1 MSRWGRKKVNLRKR
15 RIIFFSFLIMMLL
28 FLQGF
33 IVFENRLQPILMS
46 VAKARVKQIAT
57 NAVND
62 AISKKI
68 AQNSNFRDL
77 IEFETDQQGKI
88 RAAVFNSA
96 EFARIVGETTE
107 RVENTMNDLNKIIE
121 PIKFGAALNSELL
134 ADVGPTIPIT
144 IVPVGH
150 VQVSPVPE
158 LQNVGINVVVM
169 TVLLEIHAEVQVVIP
184 FIQEPEVIVS
194 RIPIAQTQIFGEVP
208 QFYYNGSQISPYGSG
223 MQPVPIMPGTPVIP
237 SNDST
242 NYPSTPSSS
251 IAPSIPTNSSSVAE
265 PIPGFETF
273 YPIIHDGGI
282 SNQGT
287 VH

>member
-1 MSRWGRKKVNLRKR
+1 MARWGNKKVNLQKR
-15 RIIFFSFLIMMLL
+15 RVVFFSFLIMILL

-33 IVFENRLQPILMS
+33 IVFENRLQPILMNI
-46 VAKARVKQIAT
+46 AKARVKQIAT

-77 IEFETDQQGKI
+77 IQFETDQQGKI

-134 ADVGPTIPIT
+134 SEMGPTIPIT
-144 IVPVGH
+144 IVPIGH

-208 QFYYNGSQISPYGSG
+208 QFYYNGNPLNSTGSG
-223 MQPVPIMPGTPVIP
+223 PQAVPIIPWSPVAP
-237 SNDST
+237 SNGT
-242 NYPSTPSSS
+242 TINPAAPSSS
-251 IAPSIPTNSSSVAE
+251 LPTVPTNSSSSVVE
-265 PIPGFETF
+265 PIPGFESF
-273 YPIIHDGGI
+273 YPIINDSGQLYQ
-282 SNQGT
+282 NVAQ
-287 VH
+287 